1 MSGLLLTKG
10 GFKKLEDELKTIE
23 KEVLPDIKK
32 RMVAARGDG
41 DLSENN
47 AWITSKEEMD
57 AATFR
62 VAELKRM
69 LKEAKI
75 VEKTKTNK
83 TIQIGDTV
91 EIKLGSQ
98 KMTLTLVSTLEADPI
113 KKLISEESPLGK
125 VLVGKKPGD
134 TATLSLP
141 TGEQQITIV
150 SKQ

>member
-1 MSGLLLTKG
+1 MSALLLTKG
-10 GFKKLEDELKTIE
+10 GFQKLEDELQNIE

-32 RMVAARGDG
+32 RMIAARSDG

-75 VEKTKTNK
+75 VDRTNSDN
-83 TIQIGDTV
+83 TVQIGDTI
-91 EIKLGSQ
+91 EISIGSQ
-98 KMTLTLVSTLEADPI
+98 KMTLTLVSTLEADPL

-125 VLVGKKPGD
+125 VLIGKKAGE
-134 TATLSLP
+134 TATLSSP
-141 TGEQQITIV
+141 SGDQKITIL
-150 SKQ
+150 SKK